1 MLAAVIPTLGKR
13 LLVALTVTTLAV
25 HACAGANPSIS
36 AGAAALA

>member
-25 HACAGANPSIS
+25 PACAGANPSIS
-36 AGAAALA
+36 AGAAASA

>member
-13 LLVALTVTTLAV
+13 LLVALTVITLAV
-25 HACAGANPSIS
+25 PVCAGANPSIS

>member
-25 HACAGANPSIS
+25 PACAGANPSIS